1 MVSQPKKVIRLF
13 GKCTLAIPEKLNCH
27 EDGIPGRRV
36 VFLSDSQESFH
47 VSFEEDM
54 KLMDML
60 PGLWENDLTV
70 TYEYRKG
77 NTYIHQRRKNS
88 DRAVCAFFHLELQDS
103 DGTIL
108 YLPGQLVADASYKW
122 SEGIEPVLLELMDG
136 LTV

>member
-1 MVSQPKKVIRLF
+1 MFSQSKKAIRLF
-13 GKCTLAIPEKLNCH
+13 DKYTLAISEKLNCH

-36 VFLSDSQESFH
+36 VFLSDSQESFL

-88 DRAVCAFFHLELQDS
+88 DSAVCAFFHFELQDP